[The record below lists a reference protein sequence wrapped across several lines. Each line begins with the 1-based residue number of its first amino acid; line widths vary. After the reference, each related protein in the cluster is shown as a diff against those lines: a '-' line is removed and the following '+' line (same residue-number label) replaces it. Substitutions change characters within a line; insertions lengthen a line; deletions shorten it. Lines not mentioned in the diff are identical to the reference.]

1 MRNRSAIWV
10 FTILLFLACLYQ
22 LSFSWVTRSFES
34 DVNDQAVEKFDSLT
48 QNAIPY
54 FTLNGDTLIVDGN
67 SKKEKQ
73 QIVSYYEQKLLSDQ
87 SDAPVYPIIDLDYQ
101 RCKDQELG
109 LGLDLQGGMS
119 VTLEVSIE
127 DLVKNFAKASA
138 KKPSFRKPYDA
149 ALRDYRMGESTVDAP
164 SDDFIGLFAAHYKNL
179 YGDEPMTFFTVGLK
193 DYLDKNSSKNNV
205 NIIAKLREI
214 SEDAIEKTHRI
225 IESRINKFG
234 VSQPNIKKLAVSG
247 RLQIELPGAKDKG
260 RIRKLLQST
269 ASLEFWDG
277 AHKDWTNKFVEL
289 TKAFSNTAN
298 EDTVE
303 QFNELSEDS
312 LSKLSV
318 VDLAIYNEEKAS
330 FDSLAE
336 LRAVEKSIEDSIL
349 LAEGKIL
356 NGTLKFAH
364 SPGSPVIGFSK
375 TADTSRVNNILKS
388 EKANE
393 IFGQYK
399 RVKFLWSKE
408 YYTKDKGYN
417 FEGHQLMA
425 IEIPKNG
432 EAKINGEDIVD
443 AMQSF
448 DQNSKPSVLLTFES
462 KIADTWSKWT
472 EQKVGKIIAIVL
484 DDQIFSAPV
493 INQKISGGNTEISGG
508 FETIEEA
515 QDLANILKAGSL
527 PVPAVIVDEA
537 IVGPSL
543 GEENIISGTWSL
555 IGAGLLILLY
565 MLFYYKRAGFVA
577 NVALVANVFFI
588 FGTLA
593 SLGAALTLPGFAG
606 LILTIGMS
614 VDANVLI
621 YERVKEELSNGK
633 GIKLAIQDGYKHA
646 YTAIIDANV
655 TSLLTAIVLAYFGS
669 GPIQGFATT
678 LIIGVFTSL
687 FSAIFITRLIFS
699 YLLDKKWNLSFYR
712 NATKNLFTTTTI
724 KFLSKRK
731 ISYSLS
737 AIIVIIGVYSLFT
750 KGLDGSVEFTGGRS
764 YRVEFSEEM
773 NKEEVKTA
781 ITEVC
786 ENVPPEIKTVDNNFT
801 LEITTKYLEGSETK
815 NKVSKIDSSMVTAF
829 ANLGFVD
836 DPTLDSENSF
846 KILYSRGVE
855 KQISNELIQG
865 SFLAVL
871 FSLFVIFIYIAFRF
885 RKWQYGLGALVA
897 MFHDVLVVL
906 GLFSIFYNILP
917 FSMEIDQAF
926 IAAIL
931 TVIGYSINDT
941 VVVFDRIREYASLHK
956 KSSSIQVVD
965 RALNSTLSRTIN
977 TSLSTFLVL
986 LTIFMFGGES
996 IKGFSFALMIG
1007 VLVGTYSSLFIA
1019 TPLVVDFSKKN
1030 IKS

>member
-87 SDAPVYPIIDLDYQ
+87 SDAPVYPVIDLDYQ

-277 AHKDWTNKFVEL
+277 AHRDWTNKFVEL
-289 TKAFSNTAN
+289 TKAFSNTPN

-303 QFNELSEDS
+303 QFYELTEDS

>member
-87 SDAPVYPIIDLDYQ
+87 SDAPVYPVIDLDYQ

-164 SDDFIGLFAAHYKNL
+164 SDDFIGLFAAHYKNM

-303 QFNELSEDS
+303 QFNELTEDS

-712 NATKNLFTTTTI
+712 NATKNLFTTT
-724 KFLSKRK
+724 
-731 ISYSLS
+731 SL
-737 AIIVIIGVYSLFT
+737 
-750 KGLDGSVEFTGGRS
+750 
-764 YRVEFSEEM
+764 
-773 NKEEVKTA
+773 
-781 ITEVC
+781 
-786 ENVPPEIKTVDNNFT
+786 NF
-801 LEITTKYLEGSETK
+801 
-815 NKVSKIDSSMVTAF
+815 
-829 ANLGFVD
+829 
-836 DPTLDSENSF
+836 
-846 KILYSRGVE
+846 
-855 KQISNELIQG
+855 
-865 SFLAVL
+865 
-871 FSLFVIFIYIAFRF
+871 F
-885 RKWQYGLGALVA
+885 RKER
-897 MFHDVLVVL
+897 
-906 GLFSIFYNILP
+906 S
-917 FSMEIDQAF
+917 
-926 IAAIL
+926 L
-931 TVIGYSINDT
+931 TPY
-941 VVVFDRIREYASLHK
+941 L
-956 KSSSIQVVD
+956 Q
-965 RALNSTLSRTIN
+965 LLS
-977 TSLSTFLVL
+977 
-986 LTIFMFGGES
+986 
-996 IKGFSFALMIG
+996 
-1007 VLVGTYSSLFIA
+1007 
-1019 TPLVVDFSKKN
+1019 
-1030 IKS
+1030 

>member
-87 SDAPVYPIIDLDYQ
+87 SDAPVYPVIDLDYQ

-303 QFNELSEDS
+303 QFNELTEDS

-417 FEGHQLMA
+417 YEGHQLMA

>member
-34 DVNDQAVEKFDSLT
+34 DVNEQAVEKFDSLT

-87 SDAPVYPIIDLDYQ
+87 SDAPVYPVIDLDYQ

-289 TKAFSNTAN
+289 TKAFSNTPN

-303 QFNELSEDS
+303 QFYELTEDS

>member
-54 FTLNGDTLIVDGN
+54 FTINGDTLIVDGN

-87 SDAPVYPIIDLDYQ
+87 SDAPVYPVIDLDYQ

-289 TKAFSNTAN
+289 TKAFSNTPN

-303 QFNELSEDS
+303 QFYELTEDS

>member
-87 SDAPVYPIIDLDYQ
+87 SDAPVYPVIDLDYQ

-289 TKAFSNTAN
+289 TKAFSNTPN

-303 QFNELSEDS
+303 QFYELTEDS

-836 DPTLDSENSF
+836 DPTLDSDNSF

>member
-73 QIVSYYEQKLLSDQ
+73 QIVSFYEQKLLSDQ
-87 SDAPVYPIIDLDYQ
+87 SDAPVYPVIDLDYQ

-289 TKAFSNTAN
+289 TKAFSNTPN

-303 QFNELSEDS
+303 QFYELTEDS

-836 DPTLDSENSF
+836 DPTLDSDNSF

>member
-1 MRNRSAIWV
+1 M
-10 FTILLFLACLYQ
+10 
-22 LSFSWVTRSFES
+22 
-34 DVNDQAVEKFDSLT
+34 
-48 QNAIPY
+48 
-54 FTLNGDTLIVDGN
+54 
-67 SKKEKQ
+67 
-73 QIVSYYEQKLLSDQ
+73 
-87 SDAPVYPIIDLDYQ
+87 
-101 RCKDQELG
+101 
-109 LGLDLQGGMS
+109 
-119 VTLEVSIE
+119 
-127 DLVKNFAKASA
+127 
-138 KKPSFRKPYDA
+138 
-149 ALRDYRMGESTVDAP
+149 
-164 SDDFIGLFAAHYKNL
+164 
-179 YGDEPMTFFTVGLK
+179 
-193 DYLDKNSSKNNV
+193 
-205 NIIAKLREI
+205 
-214 SEDAIEKTHRI
+214 
-225 IESRINKFG
+225 
-234 VSQPNIKKLAVSG
+234 
-247 RLQIELPGAKDKG
+247 PGAKDKG

-289 TKAFSNTAN
+289 TKAFSNTPN

-303 QFNELSEDS
+303 QFNELTEDS

-565 MLFYYKRAGFVA
+565 MLFYYKRAG
-577 NVALVANVFFI
+577 L
-588 FGTLA
+588 
-593 SLGAALTLPGFAG
+593 
-606 LILTIGMS
+606 
-614 VDANVLI
+614 
-621 YERVKEELSNGK
+621 
-633 GIKLAIQDGYKHA
+633 
-646 YTAIIDANV
+646 
-655 TSLLTAIVLAYFGS
+655 
-669 GPIQGFATT
+669 
-678 LIIGVFTSL
+678 
-687 FSAIFITRLIFS
+687 
-699 YLLDKKWNLSFYR
+699 
-712 NATKNLFTTTTI
+712 
-724 KFLSKRK
+724 
-731 ISYSLS
+731 
-737 AIIVIIGVYSLFT
+737 
-750 KGLDGSVEFTGGRS
+750 
-764 YRVEFSEEM
+764 
-773 NKEEVKTA
+773 
-781 ITEVC
+781 
-786 ENVPPEIKTVDNNFT
+786 
-801 LEITTKYLEGSETK
+801 
-815 NKVSKIDSSMVTAF
+815 
-829 ANLGFVD
+829 
-836 DPTLDSENSF
+836 
-846 KILYSRGVE
+846 
-855 KQISNELIQG
+855 
-865 SFLAVL
+865 
-871 FSLFVIFIYIAFRF
+871 
-885 RKWQYGLGALVA
+885 
-897 MFHDVLVVL
+897 
-906 GLFSIFYNILP
+906 
-917 FSMEIDQAF
+917 
-926 IAAIL
+926 
-931 TVIGYSINDT
+931 
-941 VVVFDRIREYASLHK
+941 
-956 KSSSIQVVD
+956 
-965 RALNSTLSRTIN
+965 
-977 TSLSTFLVL
+977 
-986 LTIFMFGGES
+986 
-996 IKGFSFALMIG
+996 
-1007 VLVGTYSSLFIA
+1007 
-1019 TPLVVDFSKKN
+1019 
-1030 IKS
+1030 

>member
-1 MRNRSAIWV
+1 MRNISAIWV
-10 FTILLFLACLYQ
+10 FTILLFLAWLYQ

-54 FTLNGDTLIVDGN
+54 FTINGDTLIVDGN

-87 SDAPVYPIIDLDYQ
+87 SDAPVYPVIDLDYQ

-289 TKAFSNTAN
+289 TKAFSNTPN

-303 QFNELSEDS
+303 QFYELTEDS

-836 DPTLDSENSF
+836 DPTLDSDNSF

>member
-1 MRNRSAIWV
+1 M
-10 FTILLFLACLYQ
+10 
-22 LSFSWVTRSFES
+22 
-34 DVNDQAVEKFDSLT
+34 
-48 QNAIPY
+48 
-54 FTLNGDTLIVDGN
+54 
-67 SKKEKQ
+67 
-73 QIVSYYEQKLLSDQ
+73 
-87 SDAPVYPIIDLDYQ
+87 
-101 RCKDQELG
+101 
-109 LGLDLQGGMS
+109 
-119 VTLEVSIE
+119 
-127 DLVKNFAKASA
+127 
-138 KKPSFRKPYDA
+138 
-149 ALRDYRMGESTVDAP
+149 
-164 SDDFIGLFAAHYKNL
+164 
-179 YGDEPMTFFTVGLK
+179 
-193 DYLDKNSSKNNV
+193 
-205 NIIAKLREI
+205 
-214 SEDAIEKTHRI
+214 
-225 IESRINKFG
+225 
-234 VSQPNIKKLAVSG
+234 
-247 RLQIELPGAKDKG
+247 
-260 RIRKLLQST
+260 
-269 ASLEFWDG
+269 
-277 AHKDWTNKFVEL
+277 
-289 TKAFSNTAN
+289 
-298 EDTVE
+298 
-303 QFNELSEDS
+303 
-312 LSKLSV
+312 
-318 VDLAIYNEEKAS
+318 
-330 FDSLAE
+330 
-336 LRAVEKSIEDSIL
+336 
-349 LAEGKIL
+349 
-356 NGTLKFAH
+356 
-364 SPGSPVIGFSK
+364 
-375 TADTSRVNNILKS
+375 
-388 EKANE
+388 
-393 IFGQYK
+393 
-399 RVKFLWSKE
+399 
-408 YYTKDKGYN
+408 
-417 FEGHQLMA
+417 
-425 IEIPKNG
+425 
-432 EAKINGEDIVD
+432 
-443 AMQSF
+443 
-448 DQNSKPSVLLTFES
+448 
-462 KIADTWSKWT
+462 
-472 EQKVGKIIAIVL
+472 
-484 DDQIFSAPV
+484 
-493 INQKISGGNTEISGG
+493 
-508 FETIEEA
+508 
-515 QDLANILKAGSL
+515 

-712 NATKNLFTTTTI
+712 NATKNLFTTTSV

-737 AIIVIIGVYSLFT
+737 GIIVIIGIYSLFT

-773 NKEEVKTA
+773 NKEEVKSV

-786 ENVPPEIKTVDNNFT
+786 ENIPPEIKTVDNNFT

-836 DPTLDSENSF
+836 DPTLDSDNSF

-941 VVVFDRIREYASLHK
+941 VVVFDRIREYAALHK

>member
-87 SDAPVYPIIDLDYQ
+87 SDAPVYPVIDLDYQ

-289 TKAFSNTAN
+289 TKAFSNTPN

-303 QFNELSEDS
+303 QFYELTEDS